1 MVGKVVAAVL
11 AGLVAGRL
19 LLPAAWAGWGEQF
32 VTYAL
37 ALMVFGVGMDI
48 GRHHAVLRQLQRRG
62 WSILALPL
70 AVALGSLGGAA
81 LVSFLLALPL
91 REGLA
96 VGAGFGW
103 YSLAGP
109 LITNL
114 NGPALGA
121 TAFLA
126 NVFRELLA
134 FLLIPACVVRWG
146 GLVALAPS
154 GATAMDSTLPLI
166 AKVTDPETSLLAFFS
181 GLVLTVLAPPLMTLL
196 LTL

>member
-1 MVGKVVAAVL
+1 MAGKIVAAVL
-11 AGLVAGRL
+11 VGVAAGRF

-32 VTYAL
+32 VMYAL
-37 ALMVFGVGMDI
+37 ALMVFGVGIDI
-48 GRHHAVLRQLQRRG
+48 GRHRAVFWQLLHRG
-62 WSILALPL
+62 WGLVAVPL

-81 LVSFLLALPL
+81 LAAWLLAMPV
-91 REGLA
+91 RDGLA
-96 VGAGFGW
+96 VGAAFGW

-109 LITNL
+109 LITHL
-114 NGPALGA
+114 HGPVLGA

-134 FLLIPACVVRWG
+134 FMIIPACVARWG
-146 GLVALAPS
+146 GLAALAPS

-181 GLVLTVLAPPLMTLL
+181 GLILTVLAPPLMTLL
-196 LTL
+196 LTM